1 MPLKGIWQRCP
12 FNPRCLNAF
21 QPFWIGGPALSRQA
35 GAGTGALPGQL
46 RSCPSLRWL
55 QCAEADM
62 MGIQHLAFS
71 QMAIILRLVARAGLL
86 FILIV
91 TQGDKQ

>member
-1 MPLKGIWQRCP
+1 
-12 FNPRCLNAF
+12 
-21 QPFWIGGPALSRQA
+21 
-35 GAGTGALPGQL
+35 
-46 RSCPSLRWL
+46 
-55 QCAEADM
+55 M

-86 FILIV
+86 FILMV